1 MADHEA
7 STTVD
12 VAANVLFDYLS
23 DIEHLPDY
31 LPWLTDVRRTEPRP
45 AEAQGLEARLPH
57 QPVHEDVEVT
67 AEVPAAGPSDQTV
80 RSDAWIDIVEENRL
94 LRWGAPGEDDY
105 HGELDV
111 GFVADG
117 TSRLTVRLHTAHSPD
132 QAVDDGLHRALDAIK
147 TTIEHPPTA
156 PDDTPQA

>member
-57 QPVHEDVEVT
+57 QPVHENVKVT
-67 AEVPAAGPSDQTV
+67 AEVPLTTHRRPDRRAPYPARQPVPGQTRRV
-80 RSDAWIDIVEENRL
+80 
-94 LRWGAPGEDDY
+94 
-105 HGELDV
+105 HG
-111 GFVADG
+111 
-117 TSRLTVRLHTAHSPD
+117 
-132 QAVDDGLHRALDAIK
+132 
-147 TTIEHPPTA
+147 
-156 PDDTPQA
+156 